1 MATTITEIKGTVSTT
16 DENIPKELLKTYT
29 PVSVIY
35 NSIGLMLVMA
45 FAGAVNFITI
55 KSPIEELSNRT
66 LKRVLTTKT
75 GCLVI
80 L

>member
-35 NSIGLMLVMA
+35 NSIGLMLVA

-55 KSPIEELSNRT
+55 KSPIIEELSQQT
-66 LKRVLTTKT
+66 LKRGFDNQKQATV
-75 GCLVI
+75 
-80 L
+80 

>member
-16 DENIPKELLKTYT
+16 ENIPKELLKTYT
-29 PVSVIY
+29 PVSVY

-55 KSPIEELSNRT
+55 KSPIIEELFN
-66 LKRVLTTKT
+66 
-75 GCLVI
+75 
-80 L
+80 

>member
-1 MATTITEIKGTVSTT
+1 MATTITEIKGTVST

-55 KSPIEELSNRT
+55 KSPIIEELSTET
-66 LKRVLTTKT
+66 LKRGFDNQKQATV
-75 GCLVI
+75 
-80 L
+80 

>member
-55 KSPIEELSNRT
+55 KSPIIEELSTET
-66 LKRVLTTKT
+66 LKRGFDNQKQATV
-75 GCLVI
+75 
-80 L
+80 